1 MFAVHVFDVNS
12 SENKSIKEI
21 VAAPEV
27 AKILVD
33 LNYENYPILSNITFI
48 DEELFNGED
57 LLKIKEEI
65 SKLYNE
71 ISDENQKIFLKE
83 TLKIVN
89 LSEDLKLWVLF
100 NPFYES

>member
-12 SENKSIKEI
+12 SGNKSVKKIVKSPEI
-21 VAAPEV
+21 AE
-27 AKILVD
+27 ILVG

-48 DEELFNGED
+48 DEELFNGND

-65 SKLYNE
+65 LKLYNE
-71 ISDENQKIFLKE
+71 VNNIFQKNFLE
-83 TLKIVN
+83 EILEIVN
-89 LSEDLKLWVLF
+89 IAKDLNLWILF